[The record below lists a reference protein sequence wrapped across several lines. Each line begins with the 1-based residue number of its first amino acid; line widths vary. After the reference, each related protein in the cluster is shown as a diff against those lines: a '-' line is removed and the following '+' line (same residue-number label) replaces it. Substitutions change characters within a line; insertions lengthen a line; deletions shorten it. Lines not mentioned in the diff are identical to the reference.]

1 MDKDFLKYSSIHY
14 TDKGMYYVSGSNINY
29 LLLAHTGFKSLE
41 EKNAEVVSQN
51 GGHILEIGFG
61 LGFSAEKFIS
71 SSISSYTCI
80 EINDNIYQK
89 AVTWSLDK
97 QNVTIING
105 AWEDIIPTLS
115 TQYDGIYYSP
125 LVVNHEQFYETCK
138 SACKIGTVISTQ
150 GYTFEFPSDSANI
163 VDVNAPS
170 PDDLDDYF
178 NDISYQS
185 LVEIDYYKVY
195 WLLYN
200 GTEYVKSLI

>member
-1 MDKDFLKYSSIHY
+1 MDKDFLKYSSIYY
-14 TDKGMYYVSGSNINY
+14 TDKGMYYTSGSNTNY
-29 LLLAHTGFKSLE
+29 LLLAHTGFKPLE

-71 SSISSYTCI
+71 SSISSYTCV
-80 EINDNIYQK
+80 EINDDIYQK

-115 TQYDGIYYSP
+115 IQYDGIYYSP
-125 LVVNHEQFYETCK
+125 LVVNHGQFYETCK
-138 SACKIGTVISTQ
+138 SVCKIGTIISTQ
-150 GYTFEFPSDSANI
+150 GYTFEFSPDSANV